1 MKKNNPT
8 ENFIYSNRIY
18 PLLVSSLGLGTI
30 SLLKIGSVN
39 IRIWE
44 ILLFIFLI
52 VVFVSVSIGK
62 KFIHPN
68 RMTVILSLPLI
79 ISVLLSALNANSI
92 DIWAKQALLFLAML
106 ILMVIISQRSSRS
119 QILENIRWVI
129 YPSVLVAGW
138 GVLEC
143 LVFPADLPIY
153 NYNDLPISRARSF
166 FKEPNEFSQFLALPF
181 AFLFAAILYQ
191 RKVSLMERWFFGVG
205 IFIVILALLLSLS
218 RGGLVIF
225 IFEIFAWL
233 ILTRLYSVR
242 DLHRFRIRKLLWY
255 FVIIIMTGSL
265 LAGSSIFDFF
275 DIFFDRIQT
284 LFSGDDV
291 TSNIR
296 WNSII
301 AAVSE
306 TVNSPVNFMFGM
318 GLGNLSIFFGG
329 SGMSSDVATTS
340 NTLADIFSELG
351 LLGFISFNAIL
362 VTAFILP
369 ISTLKRLVREKDDE
383 MLVVFFGAYLSFV
396 GLAAGGLTYASH
408 MLNFF
413 WFSCG
418 LIFALYHY
426 NRVS

>member
-1 MKKNNPT
+1 VA
-8 ENFIYSNRIY
+8 S
-18 PLLVSSLGLGTI
+18 LVLGTF
-30 SLLKIGSVN
+30 SLVQIGSLN
-39 IRIWE
+39 IRPWE
-44 ILLFIFLI
+44 VLLGTFII
-52 VVFVSVSIGK
+52 VVFIMLCMGKRFLYPNKISI
-62 KFIHPN
+62 
-68 RMTVILSLPLI
+68 VILLPLI
-79 ISVLLSALNANSI
+79 LCVLLSGFNANSS
-92 DIWAKQALLFLAML
+92 DIWIKQGMLLLAML
-106 ILMVIISQRSSRS
+106 LLFSIVSQRWSRA
-119 QILENIRWVI
+119 QILQNIRWII
-129 YPSVLVAGW
+129 YPGILAAGW
-138 GVLEC
+138 GILE
-143 LVFPADLPIY
+143 LLLDPADLPSYYLNEIFT
-153 NYNDLPISRARSF
+153 PRARSL

-205 IFIVILALLLSLS
+205 IFIVILAQLLSLS
-218 RGGLVIF
+218 RGGLVVF

-284 LFSGDDV
+284 LFSGDDI

-306 TVNSPVNFMFGM
+306 TVNSPVNFIFGM

-329 SGMSSDVATTS
+329 SGTSSDIATTS
-340 NTLADIFSELG
+340 NTFVDIFSELG

-369 ISTLKRLVREKDDE
+369 IRTLKQLVREKDDE
-383 MLVVFFGAYLSFV
+383 MLVSFFGAYLSFV
-396 GLAAGGLTYASH
+396 GLVAGGLTYANH

-418 LIFALYHY
+418 LIFALYKY
-426 NRVS
+426 TCVSYTREKLRSDYDHN